1 MTAIGRLVKLVAWL
15 RSGTG
20 SLGSIHD
27 MRDAAD
33 DVEWLIKDHV
43 RLTDIARAARR
54 LDAALCEFGSNPA
67 YIADLS
73 QPLHDLLHASPRAG
87 ELVIEKLPSR
97 KEGSP

>member
-1 MTAIGRLVKLVAWL
+1 MTAIGRLVKFVAWL

-20 SLGSIHD
+20 SFGSIHD

-54 LDAALCEFGSNPA
+54 LDAVLIEFGPDPR

-73 QPLHDLLHASPRAG
+73 QPLHDLLRASPRAG
-87 ELVIEKLPSR
+87 ALTIEELTLR
-97 KEGSP
+97 KGGP